1 MRDIQGDFIRN
12 DYDEDFIDRFYK
24 EAIKVAYGL
33 KSKYKPLFCLITVE
47 DLVQE
52 SLIKALRSRSRY
64 DSKKGSFESFVRTIV
79 YSKCI
84 DLHRTCVKFELYS
97 LDYQYNISGND
108 DPADSSMKTMYEE
121 SSLTSAFG
129 YIDIPMEDLVETEDI
144 IESCYRDFNGCSL
157 KEILDYKGM
166 GYSDSYTAS
175 KTGFRVSNMK
185 KFLVGVHSI
194 LLSRLSGSER
204 TLADILYGDEDLV
217 EEKLVN
223 LKPAIKFVQD
233 DETGIKL
240 SDVIRYVLKGYSY
253 KQIGKTLGVEK
264 DEVKR
269 FLDRCQEMVV

>member
-1 MRDIQGDFIRN
+1 
-12 DYDEDFIDRFYK
+12 
-24 EAIKVAYGL
+24 
-33 KSKYKPLFCLITVE
+33 
-47 DLVQE
+47 
-52 SLIKALRSRSRY
+52 
-64 DSKKGSFESFVRTIV
+64 
-79 YSKCI
+79 
-84 DLHRTCVKFELYS
+84 
-97 LDYQYNISGND
+97 
-108 DPADSSMKTMYEE
+108 
-121 SSLTSAFG
+121 
-129 YIDIPMEDLVETEDI
+129 
-144 IESCYRDFNGCSL
+144 
-157 KEILDYKGM
+157 
-166 GYSDSYTAS
+166 
-175 KTGFRVSNMK
+175 MK

-223 LKPAIKFVQD
+223 LKPAFKFVQD